1 MHFAVVYFV
10 DKRRAEATI
19 GTVART
25 LVRTVELY
33 PQGAQGKAW
42 EAINS
47 DNVLFLGDLVPPT
60 ATTSLGGLFAL
71 QL

>member
-1 MHFAVVYFV
+1 MPSSAACGREELVHFAVVYFV

-42 EAINS
+42 ETINS
-47 DNVLFLGDLVPPT
+47 DNALFLGDL
-60 ATTSLGGLFAL
+60 GGF
-71 QL
+71 